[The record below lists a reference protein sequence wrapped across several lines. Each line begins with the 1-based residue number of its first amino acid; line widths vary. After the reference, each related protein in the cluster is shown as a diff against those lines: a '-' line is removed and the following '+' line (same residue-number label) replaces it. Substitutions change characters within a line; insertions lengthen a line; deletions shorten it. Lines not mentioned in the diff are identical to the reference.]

1 MSIGF
6 WQIIVIGISFLIIFG
21 SGYLG
26 IYVFKQNPGLKKYVN
41 KKNIIIISLFYIIL
55 VSVISGNNA
64 AFGIGAFITP
74 WVIALINS
82 LFRNKM
88 IFKKIFDEKFYY
100 FFLGVLIFGFISTTI
115 GSFSS

>member
-26 IYVFKQNPGLKKYVN
+26 IYVFNQNPGLKKYVN
-41 KKNIIIISLFYIIL
+41 KKNIIIISLFYVIL

-74 WVIALINS
+74 WIIALINS

-88 IFKKIFDEKFYY
+88 VFKKIFDEKFYY
-100 FFLGVLIFGFISTTI
+100 FFLGVLVFGFISTTI

>member
-1 MSIGF
+1 MQVAAVADRF
-6 WQIIVIGISFLIIFG
+6 ATCVPVYCKFLDCF
-21 SGYLG
+21 
-26 IYVFKQNPGLKKYVN
+26 
-41 KKNIIIISLFYIIL
+41 
-55 VSVISGNNA
+55 SGNNA